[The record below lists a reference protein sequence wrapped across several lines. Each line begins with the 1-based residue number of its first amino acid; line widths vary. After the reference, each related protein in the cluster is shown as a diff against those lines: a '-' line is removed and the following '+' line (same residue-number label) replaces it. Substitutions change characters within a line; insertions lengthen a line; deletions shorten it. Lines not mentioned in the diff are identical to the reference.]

1 MLGKTLILG
10 LISAGAAGAIVYY
23 GTAPQGSEATE
34 SHPHFAEKSE
44 KSSAK
49 TSARKSISPKLPTIR
64 KADMDDGRQE
74 LSGKLPSEDDDAPET
89 KSVAETDENGADEA
103 PKRETRWLDQYLKK
117 NKSDKVQEESKN
129 LRAKLY
135 EDSESKETKDGGSD
149 MASNSYTVVEKA
161 AINDIEPDSMPP
173 AKEIAQAGVTDPRTF
188 RIENGKLV
196 EIDPT
201 DTDDNAQ
208 MEEAQRT
215 SERVEAESKMHKSD
229 HKGAHHKMDKP
240 QRADRMTKKNYV
252 RAEGDITTMANDS
265 TPLLATVM
273 SEAAEINKSELR
285 DQAYF
290 EITEYALSEG
300 RFDSARLAHD
310 MIEQDELSYTAKSRI
325 AVAYAQSGK
334 PTKAFK
340 VISEVNEPEL
350 RDFMRLQVIE
360 ALVAP
365 ERLPQAWQNDGSH
378 KGHHHDGLQHSGA
391 GQ

>member
-23 GTAPQGSEATE
+23 GTAPQGSEASE
-34 SHPHFAEKSE
+34 SHPHFAENSE
-44 KSSAK
+44 KSSAE

-64 KADMDDGRQE
+64 KADMDDGRQDLEGE
-74 LSGKLPSEDDDAPET
+74 LPDDSAKKADS
-89 KSVAETDENGADEA
+89 KSVADADEMDGIETEAKDA
-103 PKRETRWLDQYLKK
+103 PKKQTRWLDQYLKK
-117 NKSDKVQEESKN
+117 NQGDDANDEDKDIRVELNQDPELAASKQGG
-129 LRAKLY
+129 A
-135 EDSESKETKDGGSD
+135 DSAT
-149 MASNSYTVVEKA
+149 NSYTVNEEA
-161 AINDIEPDSMPP
+161 AINDIEPESMPTV
-173 AKEIAQAGVTDPRTF
+173 KESASVTDPRIF

-196 EIDPT
+196 EVGSADPE
-201 DTDDNAQ
+201 DNAQ

-215 SERVEAESKMHKSD
+215 SDMHDAMVADDDKS
-229 HKGAHHKMDKP
+229 
-240 QRADRMTKKNYV
+240 ADRKMGQNETSKSEKPRNYV
-252 RAEGDITTMANDS
+252 RSEGDITTMANDS
-265 TPLLATVM
+265 TPLLSTVM

-365 ERLPQAWQNDGSH
+365 QRLPEAWQTKSGHGD
-378 KGHHHDGLQHSGA
+378 HHHNGAPHSGA